1 MVKEANMCIDEI
13 LLLVREIR
21 KKKTPYYSNYYN
33 QCSKLKNKFQVK
45 YNENALAFI
54 WNDLG
59 IDRVYFFASDINE
72 LAEILTEVDINS
84 VIDFITKDK
93 DALVDCFARA
103 GFKLHLEYGRFFIKS
118 GNEEVA
124 ELQHSLEDD
133 KDSQKIF
140 NLPYGEL
147 AKEDDAEEIDKH
159 LRRVFDPYE
168 AHFYSIDTLKEN
180 IRKGWVWVA
189 KENGKII
196 AGSCFEIQGKKV
208 YGAYIWNDGD
218 VEVLCS
224 LNHKISQ
231 YLASKDVS
239 YYYCWMRLNNK
250 RVIRYNMKYN
260 GYVPDGLYDMIF
272 VKK

>member
-13 LLLVREIR
+13 LLSVRGIR
-21 KKKTPYYSNYYN
+21 KKKNSYYTNYYN
-33 QCSKLKNKFQVK
+33 QCSKLNNKFQVK
-45 YNENALAFI
+45 YNENALVFI

-72 LAEILTEVDINS
+72 LVEILTEVNINS

-93 DALVDCFARA
+93 YALVDCFTKA
-103 GFKLHLEYGRFFIKS
+103 GFQLHLEYGRFFIKP

-140 NLPYGEL
+140 NSPFGEL

-189 KENGKII
+189 KEKGKII

-231 YLASKDVS
+231 YLASQDVS
-239 YYYCWMRLNNK
+239 YCYCWMRLNNK

>member
-13 LLLVREIR
+13 LLLVRGIR

-33 QCSKLKNKFQVK
+33 QCSKLNDKFQVK
-45 YNENALAFI
+45 YNENALVFI

-59 IDRVYFFASDINE
+59 VDRVYFFASDINE
-72 LAEILTEVDINS
+72 LAEILTKVSINS

-93 DALVDCFARA
+93 DALVDCFTKA
-103 GFKLHLEYGRFFIKS
+103 GFKLHSEYGRFFIKP

-133 KDSQKIF
+133 KDLQKIF

-196 AGSCFEIQGKKV
+196 AGNCFEIQGKKV

-231 YLASKDVS
+231 YSSSLNVN
-239 YYYCWMRLNNK
+239 YCYCWMRLNNK
-250 RVIRYNMKYN
+250 RAIRYNMKYL
-260 GYVPDGLYDMIF
+260 GYVSDGLYDMIF